1 MMRKRN
7 DGYVLAYVLI
17 VIMILTIVIG
27 NIYAAVTAN
36 YTAAI
41 RAAKELE
48 IRATLEGAVTR
59 VTEEFRGE
67 LTSVAGQCEPPAPEA
82 QVAAS
87 AIQTSV
93 KNCLKELSLFKYT
106 PATKDGWTITQGIEG
121 VDDSV
126 DDPAAR
132 VVAYLTMVSDEG
144 KAPFPE
150 TPSLEGATTGQT
162 IPFSNVYEIPIT
174 LTVAPE
180 DAESPAGERAVFT
193 LRVTLMGIL
202 QIRSSDGQ
210 YICTCTC
217 TDCELIRYEIENL

>member
-82 QVAAS
+82 
-87 AIQTSV
+87 
-93 KNCLKELSLFKYT
+93 
-106 PATKDGWTITQGIEG
+106 
-121 VDDSV
+121 
-126 DDPAAR
+126 
-132 VVAYLTMVSDEG
+132 
-144 KAPFPE
+144 
-150 TPSLEGATTGQT
+150 PS
-162 IPFSNVYEIPIT
+162 
-174 LTVAPE
+174 
-180 DAESPAGERAVFT
+180 
-193 LRVTLMGIL
+193 
-202 QIRSSDGQ
+202 
-210 YICTCTC
+210 
-217 TDCELIRYEIENL
+217 